1 MRDGPSRESL
11 SIGLASSILVA
22 VIGGLIAVLPS
33 LDSVWSVAGVLVI
46 AVAGITTSTVVL
58 LREARRLIVRQDWG
72 EKFTAYEYDEEVGVL
87 LKGEIENVSL
97 RVETIHVVLDT
108 LVAAIPEE
116 RKEGALREAGYAAG
130 AKWAGEFRRTLW
142 ESGLRSGED
151 VRQLLRWS
159 EYDAT
164 AGMGRLAVAM
174 DTHFCNGS
182 VMLHNSFLS
191 RAPASFPLNYWFAG
205 YIAGTMD
212 ELFDGSH
219 EVELQDPLRN
229 AAALVAFQVTAT

>member
-1 MRDGPSRESL
+1 MRDGPSRESIW
-11 SIGLASSILVA
+11 IGLASSIVVA

-46 AVAGITTSTVVL
+46 AAAGITTSTVILV
-58 LREARRLIVRQDWG
+58 REARRLIVRQDWG

-87 LKGEIENVSL
+87 LKGAIENVSL
-97 RVETIHVVLDT
+97 RVETIHVVLDK
-108 LVAAIPEE
+108 LVAAIPDE
-116 RKEGALREAGYAAG
+116 RKEAALRDAGYAAG
-130 AKWAGEFRRTLW
+130 SKWAGEFRRTLW
-142 ESGLRSGED
+142 QSGLRSDED

-164 AGMGRLAVAM
+164 AGMGRLSVAM
-174 DTHFCNGS
+174 DTNFRNGS
-182 VMLHNSFLS
+182 VMLQNSFLS

-212 ELFDGSH
+212 ELFDSSH
-219 EVELQDPLRN
+219 EVTLQEPSRGT
-229 AAALVAFQVTAT
+229 AQLVAFQVTAE

>member
-1 MRDGPSRESL
+1 MRDGPSRESI
-11 SIGLASSILVA
+11 SVGLATSLIVA

-33 LDSVWSVAGVLVI
+33 LDTAWSVAGVLVVAAMGI
-46 AVAGITTSTVVL
+46 ATSTVVL
-58 LREARRLIVRQDWG
+58 LREARRLVVRQDWG
-72 EKFTAYEYDEEVGVL
+72 EKFTAYEYDEEIGVL

-97 RVETIHVVLDT
+97 RVETIHVVLDK

-116 RKEGALREAGYAAG
+116 RKEESLRAAGYAAG

-142 ESGLRSGED
+142 QSGLREGED
-151 VRQLLRWS
+151 IRQLLRWS

-164 AGMGRLAVAM
+164 AGMGRLSVAM
-174 DTHFCNGS
+174 DTNFQNGF

-191 RAPASFPLNYWFAG
+191 RTSASFPLNYWFAG

-212 ELFDGSH
+212 ELFDGTH
-219 EVELQDPLRN
+219 EVELQDPSQDT
-229 AAALVAFQVTAT
+229 AALVAFRVAAR